1 VARIAKQL
9 ELELPAWGGRRANA
23 GRKPAPGRRRMSH
36 AKRAPHDSRCPAHV
50 TLRAAAGL
58 SSLRADRLFPAVRA
72 ALTAATSPRF
82 RVLQFSVQRDHLHLL
97 VEASTPTGFERGVRG
112 LAIRVARAVN
122 RVLRR
127 TGSVWGDRYHA
138 RMLKTPREVRNALVY
153 VLNNWRKHEPAACGL
168 DPLSSARWFEGWR
181 KPTQPDGG
189 SSPVARARTWLASVG
204 WKLRGLIGVDE
215 RPRGA
220 P

>member
-1 VARIAKQL
+1 VARTAKQL
-9 ELELPAWGGRRANA
+9 ELELSTWGGRRANA

-36 AKRAPHDSRCPAHV
+36 AKRARHDPRCPAHV
-50 TLRAAAGL
+50 TLRAAGGL
-58 SSLRADRLFPAVRA
+58 SSLRANRVFPAVRA
-72 ALTAATSPRF
+72 ALIVATSSRF

-122 RVLRR
+122 RVLCRR
-127 TGSVWGDRYHA
+127 GSVWGDRYHA
-138 RMLKTPREVRNALVY
+138 RLLKTPREVRNALVY
-153 VLNNWRKHEPAACGL
+153 VLSNWRRHEPRARGL
-168 DPLSSARWFEGWR
+168 DPRSSAAWFEGWR
-181 KPTQPDGG
+181 RPAHGESG
-189 SSPVARARTWLASVG
+189 LSPVAAPRTCLAAVG

>member
-1 VARIAKQL
+1 MAHQ
-9 ELELPAWGGRRANA
+9 
-23 GRKPAPGRRRMSH
+23 
-36 AKRAPHDSRCPAHV
+36 KRAQHDPRCPAHV

-58 SSLRADRLFPAVRA
+58 SSLRADRVFPAVRS
-72 ALTAATSPRF
+72 ALIAATSSRF

-122 RVLRR
+122 RALQRH
-127 TGSVWGDRYHA
+127 GSVWGDRYHA
-138 RMLKTPREVRNALVY
+138 RPLKTPREVRNAPVY
-153 VLNNWRKHEPAACGL
+153 VLNNWRKHEPRARGL
-168 DPLSSARWFEGWR
+168 DPRSSAEWFEGWR
-181 KPTQPDGG
+181 KPAGRGTG
-189 SSPVARARTWLASVG
+189 SLPVARPRTWLAAVG
-204 WKLRGLIGVDE
+204 WKLRGLVGIDE